1 VADFRL
7 WKKHLDVDVGTFRY
21 QRSRLPNLM
30 GYNLALKVDSL
41 ARMGTDQESEEC
53 AGTAIQGSMPC

>member
-1 VADFRL
+1 MADFRL

-21 QRSRLPNLM
+21 QRSRLPNHM

-41 ARMGTDQESEEC
+41 ARIGTDQESKVC
-53 AGTAIQGSMPC
+53 ARTAIQGSMAC